1 MTNQATPVVGTI
13 YYAFLCPLPL
23 FFCLLKPIAKVY
35 TPRSL
40 GFPSRALSPLAYV
53 YLTVCLTLSPK
64 GYIPLYRLPLKTMSK
79 ECCFYCQCCFY
90 VSQSRIVHNDAKR
103 LQNLMPISNSEQW
116 TAGNSGLPVLSGCQ
130 GSSLY
135 WYPFFSYC
143 NLPINSRED

>member
-79 ECCFYCQCCFY
+79 ECCFYVNAAFMLASPGSFMMPQKVFRN
-90 VSQSRIVHNDAKR
+90 S
-103 LQNLMPISNSEQW
+103 MPISKNEQW
-116 TAGNSGLPVLSGCQ
+116 TSGDSGLSGISECH
-130 GSSLY
+130 GSLLY
-135 WYPFFSYC
+135 WDHLFFP
-143 NLPINSRED
+143 L